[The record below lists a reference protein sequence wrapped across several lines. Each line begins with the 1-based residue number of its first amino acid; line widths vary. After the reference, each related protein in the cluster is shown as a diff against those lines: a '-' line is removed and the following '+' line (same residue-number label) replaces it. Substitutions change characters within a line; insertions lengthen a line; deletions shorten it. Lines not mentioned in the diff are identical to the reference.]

1 MVPTFYL
8 NQIKNHIKNSTE
20 LNWAN
25 RISIAR
31 DISAGMEYLHN
42 SNIIHRDLN
51 SNNCLVKE
59 VMYLYNTP
67 YYMDHIGSML
77 FLGWFS
83 GCSRLWSSTMEQTW

>member
-1 MVPTFYL
+1 MVPAFYL

-59 VMYLYNTP
+59 VMYLYKYPILYGP
-67 YYMDHIGSML
+67 YRFYVIFRMVQWL
-77 FLGWFS
+77 
-83 GCSRLWSSTMEQTW
+83 

>member
-1 MVPTFYL
+1 MWNPEGTDFENLALGFLTAFICFYRETFL
-8 NQIKNHIKNSTE
+8 NLIKNHIKNSTE
-20 LNWAN
+20 LTWAN

-59 VMYLYNTP
+59 VVY
-67 YYMDHIGSML
+67 
-77 FLGWFS
+77 
-83 GCSRLWSSTMEQTW
+83 

>member
-59 VMYLYNTP
+59 VMYPCITLYHSI
-67 YYMDHIGSML
+67 YSIVIFRMVQWL
-77 FLGWFS
+77 
-83 GCSRLWSSTMEQTW
+83 